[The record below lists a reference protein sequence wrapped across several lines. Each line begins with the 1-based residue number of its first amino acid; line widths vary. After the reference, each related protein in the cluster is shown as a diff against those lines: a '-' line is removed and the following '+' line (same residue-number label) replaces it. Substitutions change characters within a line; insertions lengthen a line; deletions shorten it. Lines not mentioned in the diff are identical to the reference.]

1 MQPFFATLNPMLTLF
16 ICIAI
21 GFILKATGILSDE
34 AGKTIAKLETWVFCP
49 ALSFIT
55 MAKYC
60 TVKSLGTHST
70 YVILGCFAIA
80 ICLIIAIPL
89 AKAFTK
95 RNKEERGIYEYALA
109 VANFGYMGDSLVLS
123 MFGGEILSF
132 YKLFTLPGTV
142 AIYIWGIGRLIPKNK
157 ANGSALKRLLNAP
170 MIAMI
175 LGIIVGLTGLGNNMP
190 IYFDAALNSLSAC
203 MGPVAMLLAGF
214 TVARFNI
221 FTMLKDKKVYIA
233 TIFRLIIIPVVIIAS
248 LFAIKL
254 LSNIIFNTDIGNT
267 VLYLSLFYVATPFGL
282 NTIVFPEAYG
292 GSSKTGA
299 SMALISHLLC
309 IITIPLLYALMNFI
323 FS

>member
-1 MQPFFATLNPMLTLF
+1 MNAFFATLNPMLTLF

-60 TVKSLGTHST
+60 TVSSLGAHSII
-70 YVILGCFAIA
+70 VILGCFAIA

-95 RNKEERGIYEYALA
+95 KNKEERGVYEYALA

-123 MFGGEILSF
+123 MFGGGILSF
-132 YKLFTLPGTV
+132 YKLFTLPGTII
-142 AIYIWGIGRLIPKNK
+142 IYVWGIGRLIPKSKSN
-157 ANGSALKRLLNAP
+157 SSPIKRLINAP
-170 MIAMI
+170 MVAML
-175 LGIIVGLTGLGNNMP
+175 LGIIVGLTGIGNHLP
-190 IYFDAALNSLSAC
+190 IYIESAFNSLSAC

-214 TVARFNI
+214 TIARFNV
-221 FTMLKDKKVYIA
+221 FKMLKDKRVYVA
-233 TIFRLIIIPVVIIAS
+233 TLFRLIIIPAILILS
-248 LFAIKL
+248 IFGLKELF
-254 LSNIIFNTDIGNT
+254 NIFLNTKIENT
-267 VLYLSLFYVATPFGL
+267 VLYLTLFYIATPFGL

-299 SMALISHLLC
+299 SMALISHILC
-309 IITIPLLYALMNFI
+309 IITIPLLYALISAI
-323 FS
+323 FN

>member
-1 MQPFFATLNPMLTLF
+1 
-16 ICIAI
+16 
-21 GFILKATGILSDE
+21 
-34 AGKTIAKLETWVFCP
+34 
-49 ALSFIT
+49 
-55 MAKYC
+55 
-60 TVKSLGTHST
+60 
-70 YVILGCFAIA
+70 
-80 ICLIIAIPL
+80 
-89 AKAFTK
+89 
-95 RNKEERGIYEYALA
+95 
-109 VANFGYMGDSLVLS
+109 
-123 MFGGEILSF
+123 
-132 YKLFTLPGTV
+132 
-142 AIYIWGIGRLIPKNK
+142 
-157 ANGSALKRLLNAP
+157 
-170 MIAMI
+170 
-175 LGIIVGLTGLGNNMP
+175 MP
-190 IYFDAALNSLSAC
+190 IYIDSALNSLSAC

-282 NTIVFPEAYG
+282 NTIVFPDAYG